1 MNNLRKVFTWKS
13 AKDNPDTYILTV
25 TCFIVAGLSIVGS
38 VSEDKLRAAVIVLLG
53 VLAYSQLISRF
64 QVEEVSTTWR
74 RGRTEIFWKDFPPD
88 YAYAQKT
95 VSKSYFYAG
104 ETMGRTMNAMQ
115 RHIRRVLGEG
125 GSVRILLP
133 NPDNHALMEAIA
145 RGHGGKSAATIKV
158 SIKNSF
164 ELAKGC
170 RDTGGQLELR
180 TTDIMPHI
188 SINGW
193 DIEHSVGKIMVQ
205 MYEYRPGDKER
216 APIFLLE
223 ADDGEWFD
231 HFRAQ
236 IDRLWADGK
245 TYSDGEPE

>member
-1 MNNLRKVFTWKS
+1 
-13 AKDNPDTYILTV
+13 
-25 TCFIVAGLSIVGS
+25 
-38 VSEDKLRAAVIVLLG
+38 
-53 VLAYSQLISRF
+53 
-64 QVEEVSTTWR
+64 
-74 RGRTEIFWKDFPPD
+74 
-88 YAYAQKT
+88 
-95 VSKSYFYAG
+95 
-104 ETMGRTMNAMQ
+104 
-115 RHIRRVLGEG
+115 
-125 GSVRILLP
+125 
-133 NPDNHALMEAIA
+133 
-145 RGHGGKSAATIKV
+145 
-158 SIKNSF
+158 
-164 ELAKGC
+164 
-170 RDTGGQLELR
+170 
-180 TTDIMPHI
+180 MPHI

>member
-1 MNNLRKVFTWKS
+1 MNKLRKVFTWKS

-25 TCFIVAGLSIVGS
+25 TSFIVAVLSIFGS
-38 VSEDKLRAAVIVLLG
+38 FSEDILRAVVVMLLG
-53 VLAYSQLISRF
+53 VLAFSQLISRF

-133 NPDNHALMEAIA
+133 NPDDHALMEAIA
-145 RGHGGKSAATIKV
+145 RGRGDESSEIIKG

-164 ELAKGC
+164 ALAKGC
-170 RDTGGQLELR
+170 RDAGGKVELR

-205 MYEYRPGDKER
+205 MYEYRPGDNER
-216 APIFLLE
+216 APVFLLE

-236 IDRLWADGK
+236 IDRLWDDGK
-245 TYSDGEPE
+245 KYIS